1 MTKTDLIDAVA
12 EKTGLTKKDSGKA
25 VNSVLDTIV
34 EFLSDEAGKPEANR
48 DNVQLIG
55 FGSFEVKDRS
65 SRKGRNP
72 QTGEE
77 ITIPARTVP
86 VFRAGKTFKESV
98 DK

>member
-1 MTKTDLIDAVA
+1 MTKTELIDVVA
-12 EKTGLTKKDSGKA
+12 EKTGLTKKDSGEA
-25 VNSVLDTIV
+25 VNTVIDTIV
-34 EFLSDEAGKPEANR
+34 EYLSNEANKSESER

-77 ITIPARTVP
+77 ITIPARKVP

-98 DK
+98 DN